1 METLTRTKDN
11 IVMSKN
17 DYMDQAATTNQS
29 KMGIIKKNSV
39 LSTKSITKYLE
50 TYSTK
55 NAKPKIIQ

>member
-1 METLTRTKDN
+1 METLTRNKDN